1 MIVVDADVLGRNR
14 TGEETYVLNLLRQL
28 PFVAPDLTF
37 AAVTR
42 RPDLVPE
49 GVEPLE
55 LPARFHGGALE
66 VRGGVPPEGCPYC
79 GFGET
84 FRTTAKTFAQL
95 VAQFQNGEHTNDL
108 IARTGKARTT
118 VQEPNQIFGSRT
130 IELVVG

>member
-49 GVEPLE
+49 GVEPIE
-55 LPARFHGGALE
+55 LPARFQEARMAWGLPRLLRRLRSRRGALPARAAARLE
-66 VRGGVPPEGCPYC
+66 RPE
-79 GFGET
+79 
-84 FRTTAKTFAQL
+84 RADA
-95 VAQFQNGEHTNDL
+95 
-108 IARTGKARTT
+108 ARPALRARSERD
-118 VQEPNQIFGSRT
+118 EPR
-130 IELVVG
+130 